1 MSALTRVIL
10 QLGRNPD
17 AGVPEGDR
25 HQGYVINA
33 PLGADGKLNE
43 DLWKAHKKEC
53 SVVRFGKKEEDEAD
67 GILTHRGEKWFFT
80 YDEANEGPDEDVY
93 HLGDHRLW
101 VGDYV
106 TIHDREGKSLIYVVA
121 ETN

>member
-1 MSALTRVIL
+1 MSALTRVVL

-17 AGVPEGDR
+17 AGFPDGDR
-25 HQGYVINA
+25 HQGYVLNA
-33 PLGADGKLNE
+33 PIGADGKLDSE
-43 DLWKAHKKEC
+43 LWKKYKNDC
-53 SVVRFGKKEEDEAD
+53 KVVRYGGEDDAAD
-67 GILTHRGEKWFFT
+67 GLLAHRGDKWYFE
-80 YDEANEGPDEDVY
+80 YDEAKEGPDENLY

-106 TIHDREGKSLIYVVA
+106 TIHSKDGKSLIYVVS

>member
-1 MSALTRVIL
+1 MSALTRIVL

-17 AGVPEGDR
+17 AGFPEGDR
-25 HQGYVINA
+25 HQGYIINA
-33 PLGADGKLNE
+33 PVGINGKLDLE
-43 DLWKAHKKEC
+43 LWKNHKKEC
-53 SVVRFGKKEEDEAD
+53 KVVRYGTKDEKFAD
-67 GILTHRGEKWFFT
+67 GLLSHAKDKWFFE
-80 YDEANEGPDEDVY
+80 YDEVKEGPDEDVY

-106 TIHDREGKSLIYVVA
+106 TIHGNDGKSLIYVVA

>member
-1 MSALTRVIL
+1 MSALTRVVL

-17 AGVPEGDR
+17 AGFPDGDR
-25 HQGYVINA
+25 HQGYILNA
-33 PLGADGKLNE
+33 PIGADGKLDSELWKKYKNDCKVVRYGNE
-43 DLWKAHKKEC
+43 D
-53 SVVRFGKKEEDEAD
+53 DTAD
-67 GILTHRGEKWFFT
+67 GLLAHRGDKWYFE
-80 YDEANEGPDEDVY
+80 YDEAKEGPDENLY

-106 TIHDREGKSLIYVVA
+106 TIHSKDGKSLIYVVS

>member
-1 MSALTRVIL
+1 MSALTRIVL

-17 AGVPEGDR
+17 EGYPEGDR
-25 HQGYVINA
+25 HQGYIINA
-33 PLGADGKLNE
+33 PIGANGKLDIE
-43 DLWKAHKKEC
+43 LWKNHKKEC
-53 SVVRFGKKEEDEAD
+53 KVVRYGIDSEKFAD
-67 GILTHRGEKWFFT
+67 GLLAHAKDKWFFA
-80 YDEANEGPDEDVY
+80 YDELQEGPDEDVY

-106 TIHDREGKSLIYVVA
+106 TIHGKDGKSLIYVVS